1 VNLFFRVLMFFSELT
16 PIFKELTQQ
25 PITFTGGLVS
35 GILRLSPDQDPLK
48 SWLSQQ
54 GTTSS
59 TTSTPSQETH
69 APKTIDIE

>member
-1 VNLFFRVLMFFSELT
+1 MFFSELT

-35 GILRLSPDQDPLK
+35 GILRLNPNQDPLK

-54 GTTSS
+54 GA
-59 TTSTPSQETH
+59 TPSTSGSDKGTH
-69 APKTIDIE
+69 PPQTIDIE